1 MARAFYSH
9 EMSDQDL
16 EWLVTEFLTERPDFL
31 PIETGSSCLMLVP
44 YCEPM
49 TLKAEYD
56 EIVEVPV
63 AKASSSQ
70 RISEMKHD
78 A

>member
-16 EWLVTEFLTERPDFL
+16 EWLVGEFLSERSNFL
-31 PIETGSSCLMLVP
+31 PIETGSSNLLLVP
-44 YCEPM
+44 YHE
-49 TLKAEYD
+49 
-56 EIVEVPV
+56 PV
-63 AKASSSQ
+63 ALKPE
-70 RISEMKHD
+70 SEEIIEMPITGDSPRLVEDHFD

>member
-16 EWLVTEFLTERPDFL
+16 EWLVTEFLTERSDFL

-44 YCEPM
+44 YNEPVSIQ
-49 TLKAEYD
+49 TEQ
-56 EIVEVPV
+56 EEVIEVPV
-63 AKASSSQ
+63 VTKAQ
-70 RISEMKHD
+70 RSAEFRYD